1 MLKGYREKSIIMDSK
16 AINRALKR
24 LALAI
29 VERNGGLEDVT
40 LVGVYTRG
48 VDLARRLQRM
58 LTVEEEIV
66 VPVGTIDIALYR
78 DDAMLGLPEPQI
90 GPTSLSFGVTGKVV
104 VLVDD
109 VLFTGRT
116 TRAAL
121 DALMDFGR
129 PREVQLLVL
138 VDRGHR
144 ELPIQAD
151 YVGRKCESLAG
162 ESVKVRLEEV
172 DGEDDRVVLL
182 EPNT

>member
-1 MLKGYREKSIIMDSK
+1 MARECRVKGVLMDRQ
-16 AINRALKR
+16 AIARALKR
-24 LALAI
+24 LAVKI
-29 VERNGGLEDVT
+29 VERNGGLEEVV

-48 VDLARRLQRM
+48 VDLARRLQRI
-58 LTVEEEIV
+58 LTVEEGVV

-78 DDAMLGLPEPQI
+78 DDAMMGLPEPQI
-90 GPTSLSFGVTGKVV
+90 GPTSLPFGVTGKVV

-109 VLFTGRT
+109 VLYTGRT

-151 YVGRKCESLAG
+151 YVGRRVETLVE

-172 DGEDDRVVLL
+172 DDEPDRVELL
-182 EPNT
+182 EPNA